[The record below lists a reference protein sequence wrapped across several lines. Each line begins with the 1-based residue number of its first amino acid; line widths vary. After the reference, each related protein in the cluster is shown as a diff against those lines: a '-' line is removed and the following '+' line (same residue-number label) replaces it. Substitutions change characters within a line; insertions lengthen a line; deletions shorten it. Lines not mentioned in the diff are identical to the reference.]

1 MAESLCSVARVLR
14 ERQRA
19 CAEPCQCPSYA
30 ALVVNFH
37 KNTSRTIK
45 SFKRRSSLAPRA
57 ALTNAHF
64 QLCLMIRR
72 QHFALTRGCAPLPCG
87 GAHVACQRL
96 CRGAKLP
103 PLRCTARHAAEPR
116 SKALTGRLYCE
127 QDEVASLL
135 KPKTLMSYEQTHSV
149 RVHLHAINMLGSRK

>member
-1 MAESLCSVARVLR
+1 MRLNARRCHHCVGIAQGRNALMRCFLYFCVTISLPLTHESNNQIVQAINNQLTVAFI
-14 ERQRA
+14 
-19 CAEPCQCPSYA
+19 S
-30 ALVVNFH
+30 
-37 KNTSRTIK
+37 
-45 SFKRRSSLAPRA
+45 PRA

-64 QLCLMIRR
+64 QPRLMIRR

-116 SKALTGRLYCE
+116 SKAPEGQMYFNKTR
-127 QDEVASLL
+127 SLL
-135 KPKTLMSYEQTHSV
+135 CS
-149 RVHLHAINMLGSRK
+149 SRRR